1 MYYILL
7 DQIIGTSLDKKL
19 SFGLKVESDKLP
31 VFVGCSI
38 RSLFGRVI
46 DFPIRQLKANGNCI
60 WVVNKPV
67 GEDFLLRQNV
77 YAGFVRFSLWNDEGF
92 SNRLS
97 DTEWQFWQ
105 MILPHK
111 IIPNKHIFNDYPDVN
126 QNWSEGYNDLY
137 SI

>member
-19 SFGLKVESDKLP
+19 GFGLKVESDKLP
-31 VFVGCSI
+31 VIVGCSI

-67 GEDFLLRQNV
+67 GDDFLLRQNV
-77 YAGFVRFSLWNDEGF
+77 HAGFVRFSLWGDEGF
-92 SNRLS
+92 SDRLS

-105 MILPHK
+105 MNFPHK
-111 IIPNKHIFNDYPDVN
+111 IIPSKHIFNDYPDVN